1 LQYIIGDGDN
11 YYDFTYVENVAYGH
25 VCADKTLSSED
36 GAKRAAGKVRPMPN
50 NLLLRFHVMI
60 YDPFPDILHNKCG
73 AHKILGVHVIDSRR
87 SWISKVF
94 TSIIFFK

>member
-1 LQYIIGDGDN
+1 LQYIIGDGNN

-36 GAKRAAGKVRPMPN
+36 GAKRAAGKVRPFTN
-50 NLLLRFHVMI
+50 ILHLRFSVMI
-60 YDPFPDILHNKCG
+60 SDPFPGLLRDKCG
-73 AHKILGVHVIDSRR
+73 AHKILGVYVIDSRW

-94 TSIIFFK
+94 TSINL